1 VIEIRGL
8 RKRFGEL
15 EVLRGVDL
23 TVGEGEVVSMIG
35 RSGCGKTTLLRCIN
49 LLEEYDAGVITMGGK
64 PLWYNHRPDGS
75 LERFSEREIMRLRQR
90 MGVVFQQYNLFPHM
104 TVLENVCL
112 GPVYAKKQ
120 PRKEAED
127 IGKALLERVGLLEKT
142 DAYPA
147 NLSGGQQQR
156 VAIARAL
163 AMQPEVLLLD
173 EITSALDPEL
183 VGEVEEVIEDLA
195 AERITMIIVTHSMQF
210 ARQISHRLAYID
222 AGRVAEIGE
231 PSRLLDQP
239 DDPGLKDFLRHIR

>member
-1 VIEIRGL
+1 
-8 RKRFGEL
+8 
-15 EVLRGVDL
+15 
-23 TVGEGEVVSMIG
+23 
-35 RSGCGKTTLLRCIN
+35 
-49 LLEEYDAGVITMGGK
+49 MGGK

>member
-1 VIEIRGL
+1 
-8 RKRFGEL
+8 
-15 EVLRGVDL
+15 
-23 TVGEGEVVSMIG
+23 
-35 RSGCGKTTLLRCIN
+35 
-49 LLEEYDAGVITMGGK
+49 
-64 PLWYNHRPDGS
+64 
-75 LERFSEREIMRLRQR
+75 